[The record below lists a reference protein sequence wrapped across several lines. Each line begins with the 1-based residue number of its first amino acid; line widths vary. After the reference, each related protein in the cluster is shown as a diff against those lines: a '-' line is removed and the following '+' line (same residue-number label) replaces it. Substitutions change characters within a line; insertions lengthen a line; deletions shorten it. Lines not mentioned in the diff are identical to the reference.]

1 MQCHKFG
8 RKRILDTQLA
18 ATLWSAGVRQ
28 IITANPGDFQIF
40 GIQILT
46 P

>member
-1 MQCHKFG
+1 MQRHQLG

-18 ATLWSAGVRQ
+18 ASLWTAGVRQ
-28 IITANPGDFQIF
+28 IITANPADVQIF
-40 GIQILT
+40 GFQLLT